1 MAHTQDMTHRRGV
14 VEPPDTP
21 AQTYAAITGIFL
33 VALGVLS
40 LILEPVSFDGVG
52 PVAAQPEFLIW
63 SVSGWTTIFWIALG
77 GIGLLSAARLDSARS
92 FALGAGIVMAV
103 AAVWGFID
111 GSDVAGIITADTTN
125 NITHAVIGGLGLLVA
140 ALPRSAQRPGEGDA
154 SRTAPPTR
162 AGGSPRGATH
172 H

>member
-1 MAHTQDMTHRRGV
+1 MAQSQDMTHHRGV
-14 VEPPDTP
+14 LEPPDTP
-21 AQTYAAITGIFL
+21 AQSYAVIVGIFL
-33 VALGVLS
+33 IALGVLS
-40 LILEPVSFDGVG
+40 LVIEPVNFDGVG

-63 SVSGWTTIFWIALG
+63 SVSGWTTIFWLVVG
-77 GIGLLSAARLDSARS
+77 GIGLVSAARLDSARS

-111 GSDVAGIITADTTN
+111 GNDVAGIITADTTN

-140 ALPRSAQRPGEGDA
+140 ALPRSTQRPAEGDA
-154 SRTAPPTR
+154 PRTAPPTR
-162 AGGSPRGATH
+162 AGGTPRGATH